1 MAVSLF
7 LDLKSLVSSL
17 RHGSPLSEV
26 SGRLRL
32 IIEDGTSLLLN
43 FGSPLVVE
51 LQSLEVFF
59 DL

>member
-1 MAVSLF
+1 MTVSLF

-32 IIEDGTSLLLN
+32 IIEDGTNLLLN